1 MSLKFRQKDRHE
13 MQAILELTYSNLA
26 EAFPGAEKMLEK
38 FKSDKLNY
46 GYAKA
51 QLLYLTVTVA
61 VMDKRYKEIDA
72 EALWKY
78 FETNGYEDEAAQT
91 LLLLIKC
98 RYGESNYEEAKA
110 LDGKFDE
117 LYAGKMTIRM
127 EVTSLITK
135 ANFYLRDHNK
145 TGQLELALKAEA
157 LLRAAESKDAWYRC
171 TLSMVL
177 QIKAKALS
185 ATKEEKKVIAAIEEA
200 KQLVDTPSIS
210 PHFYFLAFYYHAS
223 ILYDKRMYE
232 EVIDIF
238 NSIEKRLTGNAF
250 FEHLLLN
257 VYSTKIDV
265 CTQIY
270 ERSNNTD
277 KKKKELLAEQLRC
290 LQRLDAM
297 PQQNIRPALRGYLLL
312 SRAKVLRLQG
322 NFKEPIKHL
331 AKALRIFS
339 KHNFAIH
346 IMDVYGQA
354 ALCYEER
361 AVQEKRVDIMRK
373 AVNAMKLAQRATFIY
388 NEVAGKEKMDA
399 IINSYELK
407 QKELTEKILEQKVE
421 AMNQEIKM
429 VNMNLFE
436 KVKVLDNL
444 KKYIATLRKK
454 GQEADNIIKK
464 ISKEIDDVIM
474 TEQEKSTI
482 LQKMEQNN
490 SGFFKLLSER
500 HPSLSLLEVSTCGLL
515 KTGMTNKELSRI
527 YGQSA
532 KSYEQHRYRIK
543 KKLNLGAKDNLV
555 KYLLSLEA

>member
-1 MSLKFRQKDRHE
+1 
-13 MQAILELTYSNLA
+13 MQAILALTYSNLA
-26 EAFPGAEKMLEK
+26 EAFTGAEKMLEK
-38 FKSDKLNY
+38 FRSEKLNY

-51 QLLYLTVTVA
+51 QLLFLTVATA
-61 VMDKRYKEIDA
+61 VMDKRWRDIDA
-72 EALWKY
+72 QALWKY
-78 FETNGYEDEAAQT
+78 FETNGYEDDAAQT

-98 RYGESNYEEAKA
+98 KYGDSKYNEARE
-110 LDGKFDE
+110 LDAEFDR
-117 LYAGKMTIRM
+117 LYADKAPLRVQ
-127 EVTSLITK
+127 VTALITK

-145 TGQLELALKAEA
+145 TEQLELAIKAEK
-157 LLRAAESKDAWYRC
+157 LLRSIDVKDNWYRC

-185 ATKEEKKVIAAIEEA
+185 STTEQEKVTAAIEEA
-200 KQLVDTPSIS
+200 KQLVDAPGIS
-210 PHFYFLAFYYHAS
+210 LHFYFLAFYYHAS
-223 ILYDKRMYE
+223 ILYDKKMYE
-232 EVIDIF
+232 EVINIF
-238 NSIEKRLTGNAF
+238 NAIEKKLSGDVF
-250 FEHLLLN
+250 FGHLLLN

-270 ERSNNTD
+270 ERSNNTAA
-277 KKKKELLAEQLRC
+277 KKKELLAEQLRC
-290 LQRLDAM
+290 LQQIDKM
-297 PQQNIRPALRGYLLL
+297 PQQNMRPALKGYLLL

-322 NFKEPIKHL
+322 NYREPVRYL
-331 AKALRIFS
+331 AQALRIFH
-339 KHNFAIH
+339 KHNFPIH
-346 IMDVYGQA
+346 IMDAYGQA

-361 AVQEKRVDIMRK
+361 ALKEGRVDIMRK
-373 AVNAMKLAQRATFIY
+373 AVNAMKLAQRATFVY
-388 NEVAGKEKMDA
+388 NETAGKEKMDA

-421 AMNQEIKM
+421 AMNQEIKL
-429 VNMNLFE
+429 VNMNLYE

-464 ISKEIDDVIM
+464 ISREIDDVIM

-490 SGFFKLLSER
+490 SGFFKLLAEK
-500 HPSLSLLEVSTCGLL
+500 HPNLSLLEVSTCGLL

-543 KKLNLGAKDNLV
+543 KKLNLGAKENLV
-555 KYLLSLEA
+555 KYLLSLEG